1 MVNKKETE
9 RIRKA
14 TEKIYKIIEKANIRN
29 DSAVCMLEGIKLDIF
44 LNTPNFLVIDGRVGE
59 LNKLNKTKKKKI
71 SRRNQK

>member
-29 DSAVCMLEGIKLDIF
+29 DSAVCMLEGNKLDIF